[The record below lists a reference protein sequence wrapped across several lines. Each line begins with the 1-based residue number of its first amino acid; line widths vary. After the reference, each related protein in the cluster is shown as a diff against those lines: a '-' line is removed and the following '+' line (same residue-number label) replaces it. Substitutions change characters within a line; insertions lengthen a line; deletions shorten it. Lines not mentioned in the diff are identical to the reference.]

1 MRASQHEEA
10 LMAHLEMAGS
20 TGPAAVLHV
29 LARNWWAVALRG
41 AVALIFGVLAVALPG
56 IAIFW
61 LVVLFAAYML
71 IDGVFAIVAG
81 VRAAQHHER
90 WWPFALEGAVDIA
103 AGLIAVVWPTI
114 TAIVLVYLVAIW
126 AIVTGILMVSAGFS
140 PRRPHGAWLLVLSGL
155 ISVLL
160 GIVFIGWPGVGVIAI
175 GWWIGVYAI
184 AFGVVLLVFAFRLR
198 RHLHQH

>member
-1 MRASQHEEA
+1 
-10 LMAHLEMAGS
+10 MAHLAMTGS
-20 TGPAAVLHV
+20 TGPVGALHV
-29 LARNWWAVALRG
+29 LARNWWAVAVRG
-41 AVALIFGVLAVALPG
+41 AFAVIFGIVAVALPG
-56 IAIFW
+56 VAIIT
-61 LVVLFAAYML
+61 LVWLFATYML

-114 TAIVLVYLVAIW
+114 PAIVLVYLVAIW
-126 AIVTGILMVSAGFS
+126 AIVSGILMISAGFS
-140 PRRPHGAWLLVLSGL
+140 PRRPHGAWFLVLGGL

-160 GIVFIGWPGVGVIAI
+160 GIAFIGWPGLGVIAI
-175 GWWIGVYAI
+175 GWWIGLYAI

-198 RHLHQH
+198 RHLHQR

>member
-1 MRASQHEEA
+1 
-10 LMAHLEMAGS
+10 MAHLAMTGS
-20 TGPAAVLHV
+20 GGPAGALHV

-41 AVALIFGVLAVALPG
+41 AVAVIFGILAAALPG
-56 IAIFW
+56 IAIIW

-90 WWPFALEGAVDIA
+90 WWPFALEGAADIA
-103 AGLIAVVWPTI
+103 AGLIAVIWPTI

-140 PRRPHGAWLLVLSGL
+140 PRRPHGAWLLVVSGL

-160 GIVFIGWPGVGVIAI
+160 GIVFIGWPGVGVVAI
-175 GWWIGVYAI
+175 GWWIGIYAL
-184 AFGVVLLVFAFRLR
+184 AFGVVLLAFAFRLR
-198 RHLHQH
+198 RHLHQR

>member
-1 MRASQHEEA
+1 LARS
-10 LMAHLEMAGS
+10 EMAGP
-20 TGPAAVLHV
+20 TGPGDVLHV

-41 AVALIFGVLAVALPG
+41 AVAVIFGVLAVALPG

-90 WWPFALEGAVDIA
+90 WWPFALEGAADIA
-103 AGLIAVVWPTI
+103 AGLIAVIWPTI
-114 TAIVLVYLVAIW
+114 TAIALVYLVAIW
-126 AIVTGILMVSAGFS
+126 AIVTGVLMVSAGFS
-140 PRRPHGAWLLVLSGL
+140 PRRPHGAWLLVLGGL
-155 ISVLL
+155 LSVLL
-160 GIVFIGWPGVGVIAI
+160 GILFIGWPSAGVIAI

-184 AFGVVLLVFAFRLR
+184 TFGVVLLVFAFRLR
-198 RHLHQH
+198 RHLHQR

>member
-1 MRASQHEEA
+1 
-10 LMAHLEMAGS
+10 MAHLAMAGS
-20 TGPAAVLHV
+20 TGPAGALHV

-41 AVALIFGVLAVALPG
+41 AVAVIFGLLAVALPG
-56 IAIFW
+56 IAIIW

-81 VRAAQHHER
+81 ARAAQHHER
-90 WWPFALEGAVDIA
+90 WWPFALEGAADIA
-103 AGLIAVVWPTI
+103 AGLIAVIWPTI
-114 TAIVLVYLVAIW
+114 TAIVLVYLIAVW

-175 GWWIGVYAI
+175 GWWIGIYAI
-184 AFGVVLLVFAFRLR
+184 AFGVVLLLFAFRLR
-198 RHLHQH
+198 RHLHQR